1 MARKTLEI
9 TFTVPTNFLK
19 EGVDTGNVC
28 ALVEMTAYN
37 TELDR
42 LKSSHAYD
50 TYNTEIEKLAPTDSI
65 FTCDPSSI
73 EKSFTGKTLDFVK
86 SERAYYEDIK
96 NRRDT
101 AKNAAD
107 EYADN
112 LSTTEKT
119 WISILAKQC
128 MKKAVELPISDMDIV
143 AIGNAARIYYET
155 DKEDLSTLEKT
166 IARVAETMLNPDNR
180 LFKRVKIKGIK
191 KEDLKKLAAQFC
203 GKGRSQKVQNYNART
218 GHLLED
224 ILVYDFQMNYKRRKE
239 VERIVVDYI
248 LIHLLVRNNIIP
260 ESAVVADKVSK

>member
-9 TFTVPTNFLK
+9 NFTVPTNFLR
-19 EGVDTGNVC
+19 EGVDAGNVC

-37 TELDR
+37 AELDR
-42 LKSSHAYD
+42 LESSHAYD
-50 TYNTEIEKLAPTDSI
+50 NYNEEIEKWVPTNSI
-65 FTCDPSSI
+65 FTCDPSFL
-73 EKSFTGKTLDFVK
+73 EKSFTGKVLEFVK
-86 SERAYYEDIK
+86 SERVYYEDVKI
-96 NRRDT
+96 RRDS
-101 AKNAAD
+101 AKEKCA

-112 LSTTEKT
+112 LNTTEKA

-128 MKKAVELPISDMDIV
+128 MKKTVELPISDEDIV

-166 IARVAETMLNPDNR
+166 IARVAETMLNPDNH
-180 LFKRVKIKGIK
+180 LFKRVKIKGVK

-203 GKGRSQKVQNYNART
+203 GKGRLQKVQSYDPKT
-218 GHLLED
+218 GHIEN
-224 ILVYDFQMNYKRRKE
+224 ILVYDFQMNYTRRKE

-260 ESAVVADKVSK
+260 ESAVKADKVSK